1 MMAPTPGAVLRHT
14 TAFLD
19 EALSNADLR
28 HRILSSARWT
38 IPSASPASVR
48 ALSLLSDALDS
59 SSPAVSSAADKI
71 LLSVSGRNPLSAVLL
86 ALAHA
91 IRGRAAAA
99 ALALLDLFSLDPSL
113 ARHDVAPAVFEALFL
128 PHLLPALRWF
138 ADQRSHILS
147 SASLRRGSP
156 KDEEDEER
164 SVEAAAAM
172 SLLSQMS
179 GGQAGRLK
187 ELERRYEDVI
197 DANCRVYAEYLKGLV
212 QTGGGGRRQPSA
224 PPQLVLTS
232 TDDEE
237 AGSDGTVEQEKVETS
252 EAIGFRD
259 GRQNSRLQTNNTR
272 VPPAYPQRVSPE
284 FFAGPP
290 FRDYRTAEV
299 KWGPDNGPTYLSE
312 DNLECS
318 SSEIDLDVEE
328 RKTNRKVLETNSQQL
343 QRHAQGSAERICNSS
358 MQMADSSNTFAV
370 SKQIP
375 PKEFVCPITSNLFD
389 DPVTL
394 ETGQT
399 YERRAIQEWLDRG
412 NSTCPITRQKLQS
425 TQLPKTNYVL
435 KRLIASW
442 LEENPYSTPSRLE
455 DSPGENFRDSSM
467 SQSPSSP
474 PSAITQ
480 PSNIDISSTDI
491 RLAISCLCTSEF
503 LDESEKAVL
512 QIETFWRN
520 ASLETEITA
529 VLSKPAVINGFVEI
543 LFNSV
548 DPNVL
553 KVTIFLLS
561 ELASRDKFV
570 IQTLNRVDSDVK
582 CMIALF
588 KKGLIEAIV
597 LIFLL
602 NPLLET
608 LIEMDIANAIL
619 MAIAKKDDE
628 LIKMCMSP
636 MTASILI
643 LWKILQEGNSGLSNI
658 VRSIISDRVLDRI
671 LLSLE
676 AEMVEERIAATGI
689 VLKCMGEDGRSRKLI
704 AERVQL
710 APVLESFAIVNDMER
725 FQIICFLFELAK
737 LSRRLSNEKVLQ
749 AIKGG
754 GAFSM
759 MHSLLIYLQTTPMEQ
774 SPVVAGLLLQLDL
787 LVEPRKMSI
796 YREEAIDTLI
806 TCLKNVDF
814 PSIQLRTAETILSLL
829 GRFSSSGRPLAR
841 ALLLKHAGIRKGYRA
856 LMETEQTGQAPEGS
870 EHNLEEEKAAEAWE
884 RKMAFALVSHEFG
897 LLFEAL
903 SDGLKSRNLEL
914 SSSCLVLATWLSYML
929 SLLPDTGVRGAA
941 RVCLMKQFITI
952 LKSARHT
959 DEKALSMLALRS
971 FMHDQDILKTLR
983 ELKKSSILAYEMLKL
998 LSDGHDSSIKDM
1010 WVYKELMQVDCSTNG
1025 EVVSVICF
1033 KNMIFSGHLDGMIK
1047 VWKGDENLL
1056 SLLQETHEH
1065 SKAVTSLAILKPSDK
1080 LYSGALDKS
1089 IRAWAIL
1096 DGKIHCTEF
1105 FDMKDPVRN
1114 LSVTNTFACFTP
1126 QNSGLKVLSWNGG
1139 SKTFN
1144 SSKNVKSLVL
1154 VQGKLYCGCNDSSIQ
1169 EIDLA
1174 TETSVTI
1181 HPGKKKLLG
1190 KETPIYAVQVRDG
1203 LLFSAGGEGLSS
1215 AWLEMSAGVPS
1226 SFFVTS
1232 TVECSDALK
1241 WQCDGSE
1248 KGATE
1253 TQKLFSSC
1261 SCNDTESI
1269 NYQRIYRLV
1278 FALISFRKLNLLEI
1292 WSTSDYSLVGSI
1304 QSSIE
1309 VRAMAISK
1317 ELIYL
1322 GSKTGTLEIWSKE
1335 KHTAVGA
1342 LQMGTNCR
1350 VQCIDVDEEGE
1361 MLVIGTSDGRLQV
1374 TTAHSLL
1381 AWESTPDCED

>member
-259 GRQNSRLQTNNTR
+259 GRYNPIWAEADPSVEFFSRQNSRLQTNNTR

-971 FMHDQDILKTLR
+971 FMHDQEGLFNLTLYIKDILKTLR

-1203 LLFSAGGEGLSS
+1203 LLFSAG
-1215 AWLEMSAGVPS
+1215 MFVDGVA
-1226 SFFVTS
+1226 V
-1232 TVECSDALK
+1232 K
-1241 WQCDGSE
+1241 
-1248 KGATE
+1248 
-1253 TQKLFSSC
+1253 
-1261 SCNDTESI
+1261 
-1269 NYQRIYRLV
+1269 
-1278 FALISFRKLNLLEI
+1278 I

-1374 TTAHSLL
+1374 WGLT
-1381 AWESTPDCED
+1381 